1 MDDMAAYYP
10 TPPPSAL
17 HPTPHH
23 PYYPPPPPH
32 AVQPPPL
39 APLPHQ
45 FHPHHHLHHHHQPP
59 FASYAPPHYPQSSH
73 DQVRTLF
80 VAGLPEDVKP
90 REIYNLFHEF
100 PGYES
105 SHLRSPTSSSQPFAF
120 AVFMDQQSAVAAIQA
135 LNGMVFDLE
144 KGSTLYVDL
153 AKSNSRSKRSRI
165 DDGKPGSEKRTKGSA
180 SFSRGIPDTGKMA
193 AVNSHIAH
201 VLHAWALAG
210 VGSGHMPGIGNSAYN
225 TIGYPSTQ
233 SYTNYDGRAAYET
246 TMTKNSSAT
255 ACPTIFVAN
264 LGPTCTEE
272 ELIQVFSSFPGFLK
286 LKMQSTYGAPVA
298 FVDFQDTASSTEALN
313 HLQGTK
319 LYSSPPGMRNH
330 GWECAVR
337 SQGEC
342 KFIKGNV
349 VDLPLPLSLKWMRI
363 VCSFGPEI

>member
-32 AVQPPPL
+32 GAQPPPL

-45 FHPHHHLHHHHQPP
+45 FHPHHHHHHQPP

-105 SHLRSPTSSSQPFAF
+105 SHLRSPTSSSQ
-120 AVFMDQQSAVAAIQA
+120 
-135 LNGMVFDLE
+135 GMVFDLE

-165 DDGKPGSEKRTKGSA
+165 DDGKTGSEKRTKGSA
-180 SFSRGIPDTGKMA
+180 SFSGGIPDT
-193 AVNSHIAH
+193 
-201 VLHAWALAG
+201 AG

-233 SYTNYDGRAAYET
+233 SYTNYDGRASYET
-246 TMTKNSSAT
+246 TMTKQNSSAT

-272 ELIQVFSSFPGFLK
+272 ELVQVFSSFPGFLK

-319 LYSSPPGMRNH
+319 LYSSPPGEGMRLEYAKSRM
-330 GWECAVR
+330 GMR
-337 SQGEC
+337 S
-342 KFIKGNV
+342 KK
-349 VDLPLPLSLKWMRI
+349 SR
-363 VCSFGPEI
+363 